1 MGQKKERERDIV
13 ASSRVLKPAER
24 KTNKYSSTSDF
35 EQKMQRLREKE
46 AAIRAAIYILSKA
59 EDAAKTFINN
69 CDVLKAEKER
79 TIAISPISFEEQK
92 SKRIITFYKPN
103 FAQKGRE
110 NTRCAILCMLVA
122 GQRQTKNK
130 RLIRRF

>member
-35 EQKMQRLREKE
+35 EQKMQRLREEE
-46 AAIRAAIYILSKA
+46 AAIRAAIYISFEA
-59 EDAAKTFINN
+59 EDAAKTFIDN

-79 TIAISPISFEEQK
+79 TMAISPVSFKDRK
-92 SKRIITFYKPN
+92 SERIITFYKPD
-103 FAQKGRE
+103 FA
-110 NTRCAILCMLVA
+110 
-122 GQRQTKNK
+122 
-130 RLIRRF
+130 